1 MVPWSNE
8 LNVPEETQIE
18 QIMIKNGAIKIE
30 SISDKNVAPIPP
42 TFNEISN
49 EEIPR
54 YLHTQTKAWKQ
65 FGFCQNDID
74 CRLHAST
81 GSIAIAYLAIY
92 RGK

>member
-1 MVPWSNE
+1 MVPRTNE

-18 QIMIKNGAIKIE
+18 QTMIKYGTIKIE

-54 YLHTQTKAWKQ
+54 
-65 FGFCQNDID
+65 
-74 CRLHAST
+74 
-81 GSIAIAYLAIY
+81 
-92 RGK
+92 